1 MSRNFHDLAAR
12 VRKDW
17 SDDARTVNEAATSV
31 FQAEVSMQ
39 LAFARELSCARK
51 ERKITQ
57 TELAEVSGVDQA
69 EISRI
74 ENGRA
79 NPTLDTV
86 SRLAAALGKEIRLSP
101 AGG

>member
-1 MSRNFHDLAAR
+1 
-12 VRKDW
+12 
-17 SDDARTVNEAATSV
+17 
-31 FQAEVSMQ
+31 MQ
-39 LAFARELSCARK
+39 LAFAGELSCARK

-57 TELAEVSGVDQA
+57 MELAEVSGVDQA

>member
-1 MSRNFHDLAAR
+1 
-12 VRKDW
+12 
-17 SDDARTVNEAATSV
+17 
-31 FQAEVSMQ
+31 MQ

-79 NPTLDTV
+79 NPTLYTV